1 MRTLLY
7 SYNNVHSFLVNRC
20 SCIRK
25 LKTSTFL
32 TVVIYVLPSCRK
44 MSCHFVK
51 IYNLSLSL
59 CTLIRQR
66 RLVVSKEESLQ
77 IFPGTIAEAKGQRKE
92 LKMLP

>member
-25 LKTSTFL
+25 LKTATLNSG
-32 TVVIYVLPSCRK
+32 YVLPSCRK
-44 MSCHFVK
+44 MNCHFVK

-59 CTLIRQR
+59 CTYGKVDL
-66 RLVVSKEESLQ
+66 LFGKEEFLQ

>member
-20 SCIRK
+20 SYIRK
-25 LKTSTFL
+25 LKTSTL
-32 TVVIYVLPSCRK
+32 NSGYVLPSCRK

-59 CTLIRQR
+59 YTYAKVDLSFPRRNFYKSFQGQLLRQKA
-66 RLVVSKEESLQ
+66 SEKN
-77 IFPGTIAEAKGQRKE
+77 
-92 LKMLP
+92 

>member
-7 SYNNVHSFLVNRC
+7 SYNDVHSFLVNRC

-25 LKTSTFL
+25 LKTSAL
-32 TVVIYVLPSCRK
+32 NSGYVLPSCRK

-59 CTLIRQR
+59 CTYAKVDLSFPRRNFYKSFQGQLLRQKA
-66 RLVVSKEESLQ
+66 SEKN
-77 IFPGTIAEAKGQRKE
+77 
-92 LKMLP
+92 